1 MELTGHGPRAVEK
14 RGPVAWEKTC
24 GTRPSR
30 YAVGMADLSAGLG
43 PTVKPDG
50 MFATTHWSVV
60 LAAGH
65 DSVPGAREALEQ
77 LCRAYWYPLYCYVRR
92 QVTCAAEAEDLTQ
105 SFFAHLLERNALAK
119 VSRDKGRFRSFLLA
133 ALRYF
138 LADEWDKVRA
148 QKRGGGC
155 VVISLN
161 EAGAEK
167 RYQRESGPELT
178 AEQLY
183 ERRWAMAVLD
193 RASVRLREEF
203 AAAGK
208 TMLGEALRGLQENP
222 AEAAPYAEVAARLG
236 MPVNTLKSHVHRYRQ
251 RFRELLCEEVA
262 QTVASPAEVADEVRR
277 LIAVVSGQA

>member
-1 MELTGHGPRAVEK
+1 MASH
-14 RGPVAWEKTC
+14 
-24 GTRPSR
+24 PSTSGFPS
-30 YAVGMADLSAGLG
+30 APQLSAGF
-43 PTVKPDG
+43 PV
-50 MFATTHWSVV
+50 THWSVV
-60 LAAGH
+60 LTAGH
-65 DSVPGAREALEQ
+65 DSSPGAREALEQ

-92 QVTCAAEAEDLTQ
+92 QVGSAADAEDLTQ

-119 VSRDKGRFRSFLLA
+119 VSREKGRFRSFLLA

-155 VVISLN
+155 EVVSWN
-161 EAGAEK
+161 EAGAEE
-167 RYQRESGPELT
+167 RYQRERGNELT

-193 RASVRLREEF
+193 RASARLHEEF

-208 TMLGEALRGLQENP
+208 ATLGEELRGLQEDA
-222 AEAAPYAEVAARLG
+222 AEAGPYVEVAARLS
-236 MPVNTLKSHVHRYRQ
+236 MPVNTLKSHVRRYRQ

-262 QTVASPAEVADEVRR
+262 QTVATPADVADELRR
-277 LIAVVSGQA
+277 LIAVVSDPG